1 MIKSEIQMI
10 KICASSVLKPLHLI
24 FRSYLETETFLKLSK
39 KASIIFVNKKCYKQ
53 LVANNRPLSPLP
65 ICGNLFEK
73 IFLIWLFDYLNN
85 SNLLSSIQSEFGQD
99 DSFVH
104 QLILIAYYISKVFH
118 ATPLLEVR
126 GAFLGSSEV
135 LVKVSDEVF
144 LYKLKRVGIYEK
156 YLGLINSIWS
166 DRYQTKFF
174 VIIKLQSGRK
184 LDLVFLRG
192 VNSSTFIFL
201 VYINN
206 LPGGITSNARLCT
219 CDFELDFISSSLS
232 LNEALC
238 KILQQAMEN
247 AITNGKFY

>member
-1 MIKSEIQMI
+1 MIKSEIQMK
-10 KICASSVLKPLHLI
+10 KICASSLLKPLHLI
-24 FRSYLETETFLKLSK
+24 FRSYLETETFLKQSK
-39 KASIIFVNKKCYKQ
+39 KASIISVNKKCYKQ
-53 LVANNRPLSPLP
+53 LVANHRPLSPLP

-85 SNLLSSIQSEFGQD
+85 SNLLSSIQSECGPD

-144 LYKLKRVGIYEK
+144 LYKLKRVGIYKK

-166 DRYQTKFF
+166 DRYQTEFF
-174 VIIKLQSGRK
+174 VIMKLLNGRK

-192 VNSSTFIFL
+192 VNSSTFI
-201 VYINN
+201 I
-206 LPGGITSNARLCT
+206 
-219 CDFELDFISSSLS
+219 LS
-232 LNEALC
+232 L
-238 KILQQAMEN
+238 
-247 AITNGKFY
+247 Y